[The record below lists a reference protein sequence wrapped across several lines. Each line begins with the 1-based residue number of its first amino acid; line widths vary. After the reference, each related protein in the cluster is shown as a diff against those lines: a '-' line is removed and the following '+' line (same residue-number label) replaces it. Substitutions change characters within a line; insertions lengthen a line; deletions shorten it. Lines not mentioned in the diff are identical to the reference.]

1 MLRLQ
6 LIYVSKRGPRSQKL
20 ECNTCYSNW
29 IGLCFTLVLLWQTKS
44 LPCLMMSWSC
54 ASPGHLQPW
63 YILYK
68 QGLCLP
74 LGNGSML
81 RPEGAFVGFA
91 PNWKKKAP
99 WLQNQRRS
107 WPIIMYYLLVLGLPL
122 LIKGPLFLEGV
133 IWEALKPLFL
143 AWKLIFQIPA
153 YLPQYLEI
161 KCKNIQIFPQ
171 NISQCK
177 VFLGHSSFEVIRTE
191 PVLGWLHLIIK
202 GHVNIQ
208 HIPRNKIGW
217 N

>member
-74 LGNGSML
+74 WGMVQCWGQRGPLWDL
-81 RPEGAFVGFA
+81 PLIE
-91 PNWKKKAP
+91 KKKAP

-143 AWKLIFQIPA
+143 AWKLIFTNTCIPTS
-153 YLPQYLEI
+153 
-161 KCKNIQIFPQ
+161 IF
-171 NISQCK
+171 
-177 VFLGHSSFEVIRTE
+177 
-191 PVLGWLHLIIK
+191 
-202 GHVNIQ
+202 
-208 HIPRNKIGW
+208 RNKMQKYT
-217 N
+217 NFSSKYFTV